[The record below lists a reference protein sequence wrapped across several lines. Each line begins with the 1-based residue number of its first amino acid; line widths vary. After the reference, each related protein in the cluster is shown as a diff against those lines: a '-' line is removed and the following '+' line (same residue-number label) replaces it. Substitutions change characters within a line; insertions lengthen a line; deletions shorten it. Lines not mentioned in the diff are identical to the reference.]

1 MKRTDGGGIFIDVI
15 QDWFR
20 QRNRLWTAI
29 SFVTTLIF
37 IIIMLMQVFFNILT
51 EIDPQIRQGIYILM
65 ISLLALFVFSI
76 FWRGSVLTF
85 LSLAGA
91 LNLYIGMFYVFDY
104 AGGLQTLPPHV
115 ANRLGYGTSVTA
127 PPVSSVADFYLLI
140 AILALILC
148 IAIAFRPS
156 LFKAKGSE
164 VKLPYPIW
172 TEENNPKLA
181 VGANIIS
188 LIPVLSLLSFVE
200 RHLVAKYK
208 YIQILIGGTVYFVSP
223 DGWVPHSSY
232 IIRDRESGSLLGI
245 PKIPDGFNI
254 W

>member
-1 MKRTDGGGIFIDVI
+1 MKHTDGRGTFIDVI

-20 QRNRLWTAI
+20 QRNKLWNVI
-29 SFVTTLIF
+29 SFVTALIF
-37 IIIMLMQVFFNILT
+37 IIMMLMQVLLDLLT
-51 EIDPQIRQGIYILM
+51 GIDPQIRQGTYIFM
-65 ISLLALFVFSI
+65 MPLLALFVFSI
-76 FWRGSVLTF
+76 FWRSSVLTF

-91 LNLYIGMFYVFDY
+91 LNLYIGMFYIY
-104 AGGLQTLPPHV
+104 GHAGGLQISAPHF
-115 ANRLGYGTSVTA
+115 ADRLGYGTPVTA

-140 AILALILC
+140 AIFSLVLC

-164 VKLPYPIW
+164 VRLPYPIW
-172 TEENNPKLA
+172 TKDDNPRLA

-188 LIPVLSLLSFVE
+188 MIPVLSLLSFVE

-208 YIQILIGGTVYFVSP
+208 YIQVLIGGTIYFVSP
-223 DGWVPHSSY
+223 DGWVPQSSY
-232 IIRDRESGSLLGI
+232 VIRDRESGSLLGI